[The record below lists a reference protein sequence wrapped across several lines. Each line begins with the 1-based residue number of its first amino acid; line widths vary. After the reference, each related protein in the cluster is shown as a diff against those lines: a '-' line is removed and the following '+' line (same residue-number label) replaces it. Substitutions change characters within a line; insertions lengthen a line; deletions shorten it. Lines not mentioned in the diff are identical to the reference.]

1 MEKFSDEIVDKVN
14 EIGSIFRNL
23 PDEVCDEIIGF
34 LFTKQ
39 WQRRGRRQIYI
50 SQNPRKSPPN
60 YSSSVPYE
68 AYEGVPY
75 KEYEGQLPSD
85 ELVECC
91 GFRPSS
97 YDVAYRAEVVA
108 NWYSDGLRKS

>member
-1 MEKFSDEIVDKVN
+1 MENLSDEVLSEINK
-14 EIGSIFRNL
+14 IGSIFHNL
-23 PDEVCDEIIGF
+23 PDEVCDEIIGHF
-34 LFTKQ
+34 FTKL
-39 WQRRGRRQIYI
+39 WQRRGRQQTYI
-50 SQNPRKSPPN
+50 SQNPRKSPPH

-68 AYEGVPY
+68 DPYEG
-75 KEYEGQLPSD
+75 ELSSD

-108 NWYSDGLRKS
+108 DWYSDGLRKS